1 MSSVDPMGSTN
12 FGKLTNVS
20 VTPTVDTTYATAANS
35 TSEMIIT
42 AINHNVIKISGG
54 ALGFPI
60 L

>member
-20 VTPTVDTTYATAANS
+20 VTPTVDTTYANKLYN
-35 TSEMIIT
+35 SEMIIT